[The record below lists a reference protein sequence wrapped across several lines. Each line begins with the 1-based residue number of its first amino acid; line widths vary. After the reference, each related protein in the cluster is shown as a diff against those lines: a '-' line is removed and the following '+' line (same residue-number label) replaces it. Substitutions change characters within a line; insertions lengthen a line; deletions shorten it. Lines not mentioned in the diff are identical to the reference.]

1 MKTYDKKINQLIK
14 IYTQAEKRLINIIGN
29 KKVKGH
35 VTDFY
40 ETMLKQVKLELMQLQ
55 LQSAKYSKDIVNELY
70 MEAYYNSLEALD
82 ISSIGDGF
90 AQLHTD
96 AIELISDNMVNNF
109 AEVNNQVGRRI
120 EDSIR
125 DIGLTDTQMKFAT
138 GQTIK
143 QLQDEL
149 VNNLI
154 KRGIGGIADK
164 RGRVIPFTSYAE
176 LLSRSI
182 VAETQNTCVMNVA
195 KEHEKDL
202 VKMTQHNT
210 TCPICAVYE
219 GRVYSLTGNDE
230 RFPKLSN
237 IPGFNKGYNNIH
249 PRCRHRITPYIEK
262 YNDVKEDI
270 KNSNR
275 PFEVD
280 KDKEAS
286 VKAYQEE
293 QNEKARLRNDKKEY
307 EKYTQILGE
316 QAPKSLQSFREI
328 KYNNSKQWNKL
339 KSNFKIVSKYNV
351 IKGNVTTSKILELHS
366 INEEIRN
373 NFPSKFKRKGNIAAM
388 KYDEELYFAYS
399 KIQNK
404 ENDGYIKYKGNKENI
419 VLLEE
424 NRVFKTL
431 QIPKEGGW
439 NRHIDGEAKLFEFIN
454 KQNNKDKISNIYM
467 ITELP
472 MCESCRYVLQQF
484 IEKNPNIKLNI
495 IEGADYNGNN

>member
-14 IYTQAEKRLINIIGN
+14 MYTQAEKRLINIISN

-40 ETMLKQVKLELMQLQ
+40 EDMLKQVKLELMQLQ
-55 LQSAKYSKDIVNELY
+55 LQSAKYSKDIVNKLY

-96 AIELISDNMVNNF
+96 AIELISDNMINNF

-125 DIGLTDTQMKFAT
+125 DIGLTDAQMKFAT

-149 VNNLI
+149 INNLI
-154 KRGIGGIADK
+154 KRGIGGITDK

-195 KEHEKDL
+195 KEHDKDL

-219 GRVYSLTGNDE
+219 GRVYSLAGKDE

-286 VKAYQEE
+286 IKAYQEE
-293 QNEKARLRNDKKEY
+293 QKEKARLRNDKKEY
-307 EKYTQILGE
+307 EKYRQILGE
-316 QAPKSLQSFREI
+316 EAPKSLQSFREI
-328 KYNNSKQWNKL
+328 KYNNSNEWKEIKNNFRIVNQYNTVEGNMDASKIIKL
-339 KSNFKIVSKYNV
+339 HNLDKEIRSEFTGSLKKE
-351 IKGNVTTSKILELHS
+351 GNVALMEFK
-366 INEEIRN
+366 N
-373 NFPSKFKRKGNIAAM
+373 NI
-388 KYDEELYFAYS
+388 YFAHS
-399 KIQNK
+399 RIQN
-404 ENDGYIKYKGNKENI
+404 ENNKGFDKYKGNKTMI
-419 VLLEE
+419 LLDQ
-424 NRVFKTL
+424 NRIFEYL
-431 QIPKEGGW
+431 IIPKETGW
-439 NRHIDGEAKLFEFIN
+439 SRHVDTEAKLFEYLNKIN
-454 KQNNKDKISNIYM
+454 DNENIKQEIFLM
-467 ITELP
+467 TEKP
-472 MCESCRYVLQQF
+472 MCESCRYVMEQF
-484 IEKNPNIKLNI
+484 KQRNKNIILNI
-495 IEGADYNGNN
+495 IEGKEG